1 MPENLY
7 EIPKEK
13 VRIEAFESYIAVGQ
27 DKKLIEIGADGRV
40 KYIAQNKRYDFRG
53 PEEKVRASFYVEL
66 VEKYKYPPRQM
77 ELEVIVPRRKP
88 EDKADIVVYE
98 DEERKKLYIVVE
110 CKKDGISKAEINQA
124 VEQAFGNA
132 NSLRAKYA
140 ILVAGNVR
148 IAFDV
153 AGFQPSER
161 EKNIIADIPIRYGK
175 IIQYKYK
182 KGDPDWDPREADR
195 NEVLAKFQQCHD
207 ILWEGGKRNPAEAF
221 DEMSKLMFC
230 KIHDERFITKI
241 GEYYRFQI
249 GTHENIKEVAGRVKE
264 IYRDAQDREPGVFT
278 EPIKAEAPL
287 IYSVVE
293 ILQGVSLSKT
303 DLDAKGVAFEHFLG
317 RIFRGEMGQYFTP
330 RTIVEF
336 MVKMLDPSDRDCVID
351 PACGS
356 GGFLLYALD
365 RVREDVEQ
373 KLDPEDARDRWKDFG
388 LYGLFGIEI
397 NSQLARVAMMNMII
411 HEDGHSNIENNDAL
425 DDASNFYP
433 RRDIRLGKYTIL
445 MTNPPFG
452 AVVKDR
458 EKDYLRKYEL
468 GGKMKWRK
476 RQNTEIL
483 FLERCLD
490 FLRPGGKMGIVLPDG
505 VLTNSSLQYVRDF
518 ITERAQILAVVS
530 LPQTAFTHY
539 GAGVKASLLFLR
551 KKRDGEFLP
560 ENYPIFM
567 ALAEHIGYDATGRP
581 DTNEFP
587 EILDSYWKVLKG
599 GRSNFPDA
607 PLCFVVE
614 RGEVDGR
621 VDPFYY
627 KPEFRDLISIL
638 KRGRYPVKT
647 IDEIS
652 ELVTK
657 GETPLWRGDKYVSR
671 GILFIRSENVLENQL
686 DFSSKTFIPSHVHLR
701 MLRSQ
706 IHFNDVLL
714 NIVGASIGRAT
725 VVDSTIREANINQA
739 VAKIRLKSEI
749 NPKYVAI
756 MLNLDLTQKQIKR
769 FSSGGARDNLDLSEV
784 KLLKVPLPPHKIQ
797 NKIAQRM
804 DEAYRIKKEKEAE
817 AERLLNSIDDYVLSE
832 LGITLPELRH
842 ERCFVV
848 AFDQIQGGRLD
859 PYYYQPKFEEQEES
873 LVRAKYPATKFE
885 DIISEMSG
893 GATPKAKG
901 KAYLEKAGIPF
912 LRIQNITKEGIK
924 LEDVKYINEETHNGL
939 LRRSQLKP
947 GDLIFT
953 ITGRIG
959 TVAVVPE
966 DLVRGN
972 INQHSARIHLKDGVN
987 EDFVA
992 AFFNTELGNQMSLR
1006 RVSGGTR
1013 IALDYPS
1020 IKALQI
1026 PLPPLSIQQK
1036 IAQEVKS
1043 RLEQAK
1049 KLKQEGKEVV
1059 EKAKEEVERMILGEG
1074 R

>member
-7 EIPKEK
+7 EVPKEK
-13 VRIEAFESYIAVGQ
+13 VRVEAFESYIAVGQ
-27 DKKLIEIGADGRV
+27 DKKLIEIGADGKV

-66 VEKYKYPPRQM
+66 VEKYKYQPNRM

-98 DEERKKLYIVVE
+98 DEERKRPYIVVE

-132 NSLRAKYA
+132 NSLRSKYA

-153 AGFQPSER
+153 AGFNPIER

-175 IIQYKYK
+175 VIQYKYK

-241 GEYYRFQI
+241 GEYYKFQI
-249 GTHENIKEVAGRVKE
+249 GTHEIIREVADRVKE
-264 IYRDAQDREPGVFT
+264 IYSDAQDREPGVFN
-278 EPIKAEAPL
+278 EPIKAEDPL

-293 ILQGVSLSKT
+293 ILQSVSLSKT

-317 RIFRGEMGQYFTP
+317 KIFRGEMGQYFTP

-336 MVKMLDPSDRDCVID
+336 IVEMLNPSDRDCVID

-365 RVREDVEQ
+365 RVRQDVEQ
-373 KLDPEDARDRWKDFG
+373 KLDPADARDRWKDFG

-425 DDASNFYP
+425 DDSSNFYP

-468 GGKMKWRK
+468 GGKIKWRK

-490 FLRPGGKMGIVLPDG
+490 FLRPGGRMGIVLPDG

-518 ITERAQILAVVS
+518 IAERAQILAVVS

-551 KKRDGEFLP
+551 KKQDGEFLP
-560 ENYPIFM
+560 EHYPIFM
-567 ALAEHIGYDATGRP
+567 SIADHIGYDATGRP
-581 DTNEFP
+581 DKNEFP
-587 EILDSYWKVLKG
+587 EILKAYRKFLKG
-599 GRSNFPDA
+599 EHSNFPNA

-614 RGEVDGR
+614 RGELEGR

-627 KPEFRDLISIL
+627 KPESRELI
-638 KRGRYPVKT
+638 KRLEKARYQLVELGEITVNLHYGAGLPPVYT
-647 IDEIS
+647 AE
-652 ELVTK
+652 
-657 GETPLWRGDKYVSR
+657 
-671 GILFIRSENVLENQL
+671 GILFIRA
-686 DFSSKTFIPSHVHLR
+686 
-701 MLRSQ
+701 M
-706 IHFNDVLL
+706 
-714 NIVGASIGRAT
+714 NIRDGR
-725 VVDSTIREANINQA
+725 
-739 VAKIRLKSEI
+739 
-749 NPKYVAI
+749 
-756 MLNLDLTQKQIKR
+756 
-769 FSSGGARDNLDLSEV
+769 FDLSEV
-784 KLLKVPLPPHKIQ
+784 KYLDSSKKEGLFRYFLKENDLVMVRSGVNVGDVCRVPKSLENSVNGSYSITFRVKDKVNSEYVSQFLNSYLGKMQTQRVRGRSAQPNINSEEIKSIKLPLPPRMIQ
-797 NKIAQRM
+797 DMIAQKM

-817 AERLLNSIDDYVLSE
+817 SGRLLNSIDDYILSE
-832 LGITLPELRH
+832 LRITIPEPKD
-842 ERCFVV
+842 ENFFSVS
-848 AFDQIQGGRLD
+848 FDQIRGGRLD

-873 LVRAKYPATKFE
+873 LLRAKYPVTKFE

-901 KAYLEKAGIPF
+901 EAYLEKAGIPF

-924 LEDVKYINEETHNGL
+924 LEDVKYINDETHNGL

-947 GDLIFT
+947 KELIFT

-966 DLVRGN
+966 NFGLGN
-972 INQHSARIHLKDGVN
+972 INQHSVRIHLNNGVDEN
-987 EDFVA
+987 FVA
-992 AFFNTELGNQMSLR
+992 AFLNTELGNQMSLR
-1006 RVSGGTR
+1006 GVSGGTR

-1026 PLPPLSIQQK
+1026 PLPPLSIQKK

-1043 RLEQAK
+1043 RRDRARRLQQEAK
-1049 KLKQEGKEVV
+1049 DAV
-1059 EKAKEEVERMILGEG
+1059 EKAKEEVERMILGESESDG
-1074 R
+1074 